1 MATTPDLNELKKEL
15 NIASDNDSEQ
25 TPHVP
30 NDDQS
35 TAFVA
40 IVGRPNVGKST
51 LLNRILGQK
60 ISITSKKPQTTRH
73 RILGIETEGDCQIV
87 YVDTPGLHANE
98 KKAINRLMNRA
109 ASSSIGGVEA
119 VLFVVEGVRWQAD
132 DELVLEKLTKA
143 NRPVILVV
151 NQIDQIVDR
160 DTLLPHIKQLSERF
174 NFAEIVPVSAKMG
187 DNVDSLRKVV
197 QTYAR
202 PGQHHYPEDY
212 VTDRSIRFMT
222 AEVIREKLMRFMGE
236 ELPYATTVE
245 IEQFQ
250 TAPSGT
256 THIHA
261 LILVEREGQK
271 RMVIGQGG
279 SKLKTIGTEARR
291 DLEPL
296 IGSKVHLQL
305 WVKVKSGWADDERAL
320 RSLGYNE
327 D

>member
-1 MATTPDLNELKKEL
+1 MATTPDLNDLLQEL
-15 NIASDNDSEQ
+15 N
-25 TPHVP
+25 TPNP
-30 NDDQS
+30 DQS

-51 LLNRILGQK
+51 LINRILGQK

-73 RILGIETEGDCQIV
+73 RILGIETEDDRQIV
-87 YVDTPGLHANE
+87 YVDTPGLHKDE

-109 ASSSIGGVEA
+109 ASSSIGGVEL
-119 VLFVVEGVRWQAD
+119 VLFVVEGMRWQEE
-132 DELVLEKLTKA
+132 DEMVLQKLEKA

-151 NQIDQIVDR
+151 NKVDQVPEKKE
-160 DTLLPHIKQLSERF
+160 LLPHIESLAKRF
-174 NFAEIVPVSAKMG
+174 NFAEILPISAKLG
-187 DNVDSLRKVV
+187 DNVENLKKVV
-197 QTYAR
+197 HGYAK

-212 VTDRSIRFMT
+212 VTDRSVRFMT
-222 AEVIREKLMRFMGE
+222 AEIIREKLMRFMGE

-279 SKLKTIGTEARR
+279 SKLKTIGTEARK

-296 IGSKVHLQL
+296 IGTKVHLKL